1 MGENVKPCSIYSG
14 CYKIGGVGGLKIET
28 ITYSLKENQKNS
40 NKYYNEIK
48 SFTDD
53 VLNEFEGLRNYVS
66 QQEKFSIFPCF
77 KTQVILDFISY
88 VEKTSMAKISSYN
101 ECIFEF
107 LMLGVFWR
115 VYSARAAN
123 LDKNPQKILENLVK
137 ERSQNE
143 PAKETIDIIRGM
155 IMKPFLLS
163 ENTDS
168 PDLTA
173 VNFKKLLAYLRSAGD
188 FNQELK
194 RLEIWKDFL
203 DAKAPEIASE
213 YLANAFLFA
222 DWFEYKGKLVLGQY
236 TANVNKFLAEKYH
249 EHLFQEDLIFC
260 GRREVEYHLNMVGAE
275 IMNRAFRKEFEKR
288 PRKAL
293 ILPGCMKFSTEAK
306 CRAQDTNL
314 GLKCTGCS
322 KSCNV
327 NKLTKMGDEYGFEV
341 YIVSH
346 ESSAFSKSTKKDRD
360 ELGII
365 GVACVSN
372 LIAGGWKAV
381 SLGIP
386 AQCVLLDYSSCKN
399 HWDEE
404 GFPTSINL
412 NQLMKLLDMEKCRIN
427 DPIEPILAHN

>member
-1 MGENVKPCSIYSG
+1 M
-14 CYKIGGVGGLKIET
+14 ET

-40 NKYYNEIK
+40 DNYYKEIK
-48 SFTDD
+48 SFTDE
-53 VLNEFEGLRNYVS
+53 VLNEFGGFE
-66 QQEKFSIFPCF
+66 
-77 KTQVILDFISY
+77 TQVILDFISY
-88 VEKTSMAKISSYN
+88 AEETNMDRISSYN

-123 LDKNPQKILENLVK
+123 LDKNPQKILEDLVK

-163 ENTDS
+163 ENSDS
-168 PDLTA
+168 PDLN
-173 VNFKKLLAYLRSAGD
+173 VFNFKKLLAYLKATGD

-203 DAKAPEIASE
+203 ETRTPEIASE
-213 YLANAFLFA
+213 CLANAFLFA
-222 DWFEYKGKLVLGQY
+222 DWFEYRSKLVLGQY

-249 EHLFQEDLIFC
+249 EHLFQEDVIFC

-293 ILPGCMKFSTEAK
+293 ILPGCMKYSAGAK

-314 GLKCTGCS
+314 GLKCAGCS
-322 KSCNV
+322 KGCNV
-327 NKLTKMGDEYGFEV
+327 NELTKIGDEYGFEV

-412 NQLMKLLDMEKCRIN
+412 NQLMNLISMERSEIK
-427 DPIEPILAHN
+427 DPAVQAAAY

>member
-1 MGENVKPCSIYSG
+1 M
-14 CYKIGGVGGLKIET
+14 KIET
-28 ITYSLKENQKNS
+28 ITYSLKGNQKNS
-40 NKYYNEIK
+40 DNYYNRIK
-48 SFTDD
+48 SFTDE
-53 VLNEFEGLRNYVS
+53 VLNEFKSFE
-66 QQEKFSIFPCF
+66 
-77 KTQVILDFISY
+77 TQVISDFMSY
-88 VEKTSMAKISSYN
+88 IEETNMNKISSYN
-101 ECIFEF
+101 EYIFEF

-137 ERSQNE
+137 ERNQNE

-163 ENTDS
+163 ENSDS
-168 PDLTA
+168 PDLTV
-173 VNFKKLLAYLRSAGD
+173 VNFKKLLAYLKAAGD
-188 FNQELK
+188 FKQELK

-203 DAKAPEIASE
+203 NAKDPEIASQ
-213 YLANAFLFA
+213 YLADAFLFA
-222 DWFEYKGKLVLGQY
+222 DWFEYKSKFAIGQY
-236 TANVNKFLAEKYH
+236 TANVDKFLAEKHH
-249 EHLFQEDLIFC
+249 EHLFQEDVIFC

-275 IMNRAFRKEFEKR
+275 IMNRSFRKEFEKR
-288 PRKAL
+288 QRKAL
-293 ILPGCMKFSTEAK
+293 ILPGCMKYSARAK
-306 CRAQDTNL
+306 CRAQDTDL
-314 GLKCTGCS
+314 GLKCMGCS
-322 KSCNV
+322 KNCNV
-327 NKLTKMGDEYGFEV
+327 NELTKMGDENHFEV

-346 ESSAFSKSTKKDRD
+346 ESSAFSKSTEEDRN

-365 GVACVSN
+365 GVACVPN

-412 NQLMKLLDMEKCRIN
+412 NQLMTLLCTDKSN
-427 DPIEPILAHN
+427 HIEPLSYTI

>member
-1 MGENVKPCSIYSG
+1 M
-14 CYKIGGVGGLKIET
+14 ET
-28 ITYSLKENQKNS
+28 ITYSLKGNQKNS
-40 NKYYNEIK
+40 DNYYKEIK

-53 VLNEFEGLRNYVS
+53 VLNEFEG
-66 QQEKFSIFPCF
+66 FG
-77 KTQVILDFISY
+77 TQVVLDFMSY
-88 VEKTSMAKISSYN
+88 VEETNMDKISRYN

-115 VYSARAAN
+115 VYSARADN

-137 ERSQNE
+137 ERNQNE

-163 ENTDS
+163 ENSDS
-168 PDLTA
+168 PDLN
-173 VNFKKLLAYLRSAGD
+173 VFNFKKLLSYLKATGD

-194 RLEIWKDFL
+194 RLKIWKDFL
-203 DAKAPEIASE
+203 EIKAPEIASE

-222 DWFEYKGKLVLGQY
+222 DWFEYKSKLVLGQY

-249 EHLFQEDLIFC
+249 EHLFQEDVIFC

-275 IMNRAFRKEFEKR
+275 IMNRSFRKEFEKR

-293 ILPGCMKFSTEAK
+293 ILPGCMKFSAEEK

-346 ESSAFSKSTKKDRD
+346 ESSAFSKSTKEDRN

-412 NQLMKLLDMEKCRIN
+412 NQLMNLLSMEKSEIK
-427 DPIEPILAHN
+427 DQTVKVAAY

>member
-1 MGENVKPCSIYSG
+1 M
-14 CYKIGGVGGLKIET
+14 ET
-28 ITYSLKENQKNS
+28 ITYSLKGNQQNS
-40 NKYYNEIK
+40 DNYYKEIK
-48 SFTDD
+48 SFTDEI
-53 VLNEFEGLRNYVS
+53 LNEFEG
-66 QQEKFSIFPCF
+66 F
-77 KTQVILDFISY
+77 KTQVIPDFISY
-88 VEKTSMAKISSYN
+88 IEEINMDKISSYN

-115 VYSARAAN
+115 VYSSRAAN

-137 ERSQNE
+137 ERNQNE
-143 PAKETIDIIRGM
+143 PAKETIDIVRGM

-163 ENTDS
+163 ENSDT
-168 PDLTA
+168 PDLNII
-173 VNFKKLLAYLRSAGD
+173 NFKKLLAYLKAAGD

-203 DAKAPEIASE
+203 ETKTPEIASE

-222 DWFEYKGKLVLGQY
+222 DWFEYKSKVVLGQY

-249 EHLFQEDLIFC
+249 EHLFQEDVVFC

-293 ILPGCMKFSTEAK
+293 ILPGCMKFSAEAK

-327 NKLTKMGDEYGFEV
+327 NELTKMGNEQGFEV

-346 ESSAFSKSTKKDRD
+346 ESSAFSKSTDKDRN
-360 ELGII
+360 ERGII

-412 NQLMKLLDMEKCRIN
+412 DQLMKLLDMEKCKIN
-427 DPIEPILAHN
+427 DHIEPIPAHN

>member
-1 MGENVKPCSIYSG
+1 MK
-14 CYKIGGVGGLKIET
+14 T
-28 ITYSLKENQKNS
+28 ITYSLKGNQKNS
-40 NKYYNEIK
+40 DNYYKEIK

-53 VLNEFEGLRNYVS
+53 VLNEFEG
-66 QQEKFSIFPCF
+66 FG
-77 KTQVILDFISY
+77 TQVVLDFISY
-88 VEKTSMAKISSYN
+88 VEEMNMGEIRSYS
-101 ECIFEF
+101 EYIFEL

-115 VYSARAAN
+115 VYGVRAAH

-137 ERSQNE
+137 ERNQNE

-163 ENTDS
+163 ENNDT
-168 PDLTA
+168 PDLT
-173 VNFKKLLAYLRSAGD
+173 VINFEKLLAYLKAAGD
-188 FNQELK
+188 FNQELR
-194 RLEIWKDFL
+194 RLEIWKGFL
-203 DAKAPEIASE
+203 ETKTPEIASE

-222 DWFEYKGKLVLGQY
+222 DWFEYKSKVVLGRY

-260 GRREVEYHLNMVGAE
+260 GRKEVEYHLNMVGAE

-293 ILPGCMKFSTEAK
+293 ILPGCMKFSAEEK

-314 GLKCTGCS
+314 GLKCTECS

-327 NKLTKMGDEYGFEV
+327 NELTKMGDEYGFEV

-346 ESSAFSKSTKKDRD
+346 ESSAFSKSTKEDRN

-412 NQLMKLLDMEKCRIN
+412 NQLMKLLDMEKCKIN
-427 DPIEPILAHN
+427 DHIEPIPAHN

>member
-1 MGENVKPCSIYSG
+1 MK
-14 CYKIGGVGGLKIET
+14 T
-28 ITYSLKENQKNS
+28 ITYSLKENQKDSDN
-40 NKYYNEIK
+40 YYKEIK
-48 SFTDD
+48 SFTDEI
-53 VLNEFEGLRNYVS
+53 LNEFEGF
-66 QQEKFSIFPCF
+66 EAH
-77 KTQVILDFISY
+77 VILDFISY
-88 VEKTSMAKISSYN
+88 AKEMDMGEIRSYH
-101 ECIFEF
+101 EYIFEL

-115 VYSARAAN
+115 VYGVRAAH

-137 ERSQNE
+137 ERNQNE

-163 ENTDS
+163 ENKDT
-168 PDLTA
+168 PDLT
-173 VNFKKLLAYLRSAGD
+173 VINFEKLLAYLKAAGD
-188 FNQELK
+188 FNQELR
-194 RLEIWKDFL
+194 RLEVWKGFL
-203 DAKAPEIASE
+203 ETKTPEIASE

-222 DWFEYKGKLVLGQY
+222 DWFEYKSKVVLGQY
-236 TANVNKFLAEKYH
+236 TANVNEFLAEKYH

-260 GRREVEYHLNMVGAE
+260 GRKEVEYHLNMVGAE
-275 IMNRAFRKEFEKR
+275 IMNRAFRKKFEKR

-293 ILPGCMKFSTEAK
+293 ILPGCMKFSAEEK

-327 NKLTKMGDEYGFEV
+327 NELTKMGDEYGFEV
-341 YIVSH
+341 YIVPH
-346 ESSAFSKSTKKDRD
+346 ESSAFSKSTNKDRD

-372 LIAGGWKAV
+372 LISGGWKAV

-412 NQLMKLLDMEKCRIN
+412 DQLMKLLDMEKCKIN
-427 DPIEPILAHN
+427 DHIEPIPAHN

>member
-1 MGENVKPCSIYSG
+1 MK
-14 CYKIGGVGGLKIET
+14 T
-28 ITYSLKENQKNS
+28 ITYSLKENQKDSDN
-40 NKYYNEIK
+40 YYKEIK
-48 SFTDD
+48 SFTDEI
-53 VLNEFEGLRNYVS
+53 LNEFEGF
-66 QQEKFSIFPCF
+66 EAH
-77 KTQVILDFISY
+77 VILDFISY
-88 VEKTSMAKISSYN
+88 TKEMDMGEIRSYH
-101 ECIFEF
+101 EYIFEL

-115 VYSARAAN
+115 VYGVRAAH

-137 ERSQNE
+137 ERNQNE

-163 ENTDS
+163 ENKDT
-168 PDLTA
+168 PDLT
-173 VNFKKLLAYLRSAGD
+173 VINFEKLLAYLKAAGD
-188 FNQELK
+188 FNQELR
-194 RLEIWKDFL
+194 RLEVWKGFL
-203 DAKAPEIASE
+203 ETKTPEIASE

-222 DWFEYKGKLVLGQY
+222 DWFEYKSKVVLGQY
-236 TANVNKFLAEKYH
+236 TANVNEFLAEKYH

-260 GRREVEYHLNMVGAE
+260 GRKEVEYHLNMVGAE
-275 IMNRAFRKEFEKR
+275 IMNRAFRKKFEKR

-293 ILPGCMKFSTEAK
+293 ILPGCMKFSAEEK

-327 NKLTKMGDEYGFEV
+327 NELTKMGDEYGFEV
-341 YIVSH
+341 YIVPH
-346 ESSAFSKSTKKDRD
+346 ESSAFSKSTNKDRD

-372 LIAGGWKAV
+372 LISGGWKAV

-412 NQLMKLLDMEKCRIN
+412 DQLMKLLDMEKCKIN
-427 DPIEPILAHN
+427 DHIEPIPAHN

>member
-1 MGENVKPCSIYSG
+1 MEN
-14 CYKIGGVGGLKIET
+14 
-28 ITYSLKENQKNS
+28 ITYSLKGNQKNS
-40 NKYYNEIK
+40 DNYYKEIK
-48 SFTDD
+48 SFTDE
-53 VLNEFEGLRNYVS
+53 VFNEFKYFE
-66 QQEKFSIFPCF
+66 
-77 KTQVILDFISY
+77 TQVISDFISY
-88 VEKTSMAKISSYN
+88 VEENNMDKISSYN
-101 ECIFEF
+101 EYIFEF

-115 VYSARAAN
+115 VYSTRAAN
-123 LDKNPQKILENLVK
+123 LDENPQKILENLVK
-137 ERSQNE
+137 ERNQNE

-163 ENTDS
+163 EDSDS
-168 PDLTA
+168 PDLTV
-173 VNFKKLLAYLRSAGD
+173 VNFKKLLAYLKATGD

-194 RLEIWKDFL
+194 HLEIWKDFL
-203 DAKAPEIASE
+203 DAKDPEIASQ

-222 DWFEYKGKLVLGQY
+222 DWFEYKSKLVLGQY
-236 TANVNKFLAEKYH
+236 TVNVNKFLAQKYH

-260 GRREVEYHLNMVGAE
+260 GRREVEYHMNMVGAE

-293 ILPGCMKFSTEAK
+293 IVPGCMKYSAEAK
-306 CRAQDTNL
+306 CKAQNTNL
-314 GLKCTGCS
+314 GLKCVGCS

-327 NKLTKMGDEYGFEV
+327 NELTKMGGECGFEV

-346 ESSAFSKSTKKDRD
+346 ESSAFSKSTKQDRD

-386 AQCVLLDYSSCKN
+386 AQCVLLDYVGCKN

-412 NQLMKLLDMEKCRIN
+412 NQLMKLFDIEKSGDKAEKIAAYTS
-427 DPIEPILAHN
+427 IS

>member
-1 MGENVKPCSIYSG
+1 M
-14 CYKIGGVGGLKIET
+14 ET
-28 ITYSLKENQKNS
+28 ITYSLKGNQKDS
-40 NKYYNEIK
+40 NKYYKEIK
-48 SFTDD
+48 SFTYE
-53 VLNEFEGLRNYVS
+53 VLNEFES
-66 QQEKFSIFPCF
+66 FETDTIF
-77 KTQVILDFISY
+77 DFISY
-88 VEKTSMAKISSYN
+88 IKKMDMTGIRSYD
-101 ECIFEF
+101 EYIFEF

-115 VYSARAAN
+115 IYGVRAAH

-137 ERSQNE
+137 ERNQNE
-143 PAKETIDIIRGM
+143 LAKETIDIIRGM

-163 ENTDS
+163 ENSDT
-168 PDLTA
+168 PDLTLI
-173 VNFKKLLAYLRSAGD
+173 NFEKLLAYLKAAGD
-188 FNQELK
+188 FNQELR

-203 DAKAPEIASE
+203 ETKTPEIASE

-222 DWFEYKGKLVLGQY
+222 DWFEYKSKLVLGQY

-260 GRREVEYHLNMVGAE
+260 GRKEVEYHLNMVGAE
-275 IMNRAFRKEFEKR
+275 IMNRAFKKEFEKR

-293 ILPGCMKFSTEAK
+293 ILPSCMKFSAGPK

-314 GLKCTGCS
+314 GLRCTKCS
-322 KSCNV
+322 KNCNV
-327 NKLTKMGDEYGFEV
+327 NELTKMGDEYGFEV

-346 ESSAFSKSTKKDRD
+346 ESSAFSKSTKKDRN

-372 LIAGGWKAV
+372 LIAGGWKAG

-412 NQLMKLLDMEKCRIN
+412 NQLMKLLNMEKSEIK
-427 DPIEPILAHN
+427 DYMKPVAVHN

>member
-1 MGENVKPCSIYSG
+1 MK
-14 CYKIGGVGGLKIET
+14 T
-28 ITYSLKENQKNS
+28 ITYSLKENQKDSDN
-40 NKYYNEIK
+40 YYKEIK
-48 SFTDD
+48 SFTDEI
-53 VLNEFEGLRNYVS
+53 LNEFEGF
-66 QQEKFSIFPCF
+66 EAH
-77 KTQVILDFISY
+77 VILDFISY
-88 VEKTSMAKISSYN
+88 AKEMDMGEIRSYH
-101 ECIFEF
+101 EYIFEL

-115 VYSARAAN
+115 VYGVRAAH

-137 ERSQNE
+137 ERNQNE

-163 ENTDS
+163 ENKDT
-168 PDLTA
+168 PDLT
-173 VNFKKLLAYLRSAGD
+173 VINFEKLLAYLKAAGD
-188 FNQELK
+188 FNQELR
-194 RLEIWKDFL
+194 RLEVWKGFL
-203 DAKAPEIASE
+203 ETKTPEIASE

-222 DWFEYKGKLVLGQY
+222 DWFEYKSKVVLGQY
-236 TANVNKFLAEKYH
+236 TANVNEFLAEKYH

-260 GRREVEYHLNMVGAE
+260 GRKEVEYHLNMVGAE
-275 IMNRAFRKEFEKR
+275 IMNRAFRKKFEKR

-293 ILPGCMKFSTEAK
+293 ILPGCMKFSAEEK

-327 NKLTKMGDEYGFEV
+327 NELTKMGDEYGFEV
-341 YIVSH
+341 YIVPH
-346 ESSAFSKSTKKDRD
+346 ESSAFSKSTNKDRD

-372 LIAGGWKAV
+372 LISGGWKAV

-386 AQCVLLDYSSCKN
+386 AKCVLLDYSSCKN

-412 NQLMKLLDMEKCRIN
+412 DQLMKLLDMEKCKIN
-427 DPIEPILAHN
+427 DHIEPIPAHN

>member
-1 MGENVKPCSIYSG
+1 MEN
-14 CYKIGGVGGLKIET
+14 

-40 NKYYNEIK
+40 DNYYNEIK

-53 VLNEFEGLRNYVS
+53 VLTEFEGF
-66 QQEKFSIFPCF
+66 E
-77 KTQVILDFISY
+77 TQVISDFLSY
-88 VEKTSMAKISSYN
+88 VEENNMDRISSYN
-101 ECIFEF
+101 EYIFEF

-115 VYSARAAN
+115 VYSTRAAN

-137 ERSQNE
+137 ERNQNE

-163 ENTDS
+163 EDIDS
-168 PDLTA
+168 PDLTV
-173 VNFKKLLAYLRSAGD
+173 VNFKKLLAYLKATGD

-194 RLEIWKDFL
+194 RLEIWKGFL
-203 DAKAPEIASE
+203 EVKDPERASE

-222 DWFEYKGKLVLGQY
+222 DWFEYKSKLVLGQY

-260 GRREVEYHLNMVGAE
+260 GRREVEYHMNMVGAE
-275 IMNRAFRKEFEKR
+275 IMNRAFRNEFEKR

-293 ILPGCMKFSTEAK
+293 IVPSCMKYTVEAK
-306 CRAQDTNL
+306 CRAQNTNL
-314 GLKCTGCS
+314 GLKCVGCS

-327 NKLTKMGDEYGFEV
+327 NELTKIGCEYNFEV

-346 ESSAFSKSTKKDRD
+346 ESSAFSKSTKQDRD

-386 AQCVLLDYSSCKN
+386 AQCVLLDYVGCKN
-399 HWDEE
+399 HWDEK
-404 GFPTSINL
+404 GFPTDINI
-412 NQLMKLLDMEKCRIN
+412 NQMLSLFDIKLEIN
-427 DPIEPILAHN
+427 CTEPVLIHH

>member
-1 MGENVKPCSIYSG
+1 M
-14 CYKIGGVGGLKIET
+14 ET
-28 ITYSLKENQKNS
+28 ITYSLKGNQKNS
-40 NKYYNEIK
+40 DNYYKEIK

-53 VLNEFEGLRNYVS
+53 VLNEFEG
-66 QQEKFSIFPCF
+66 FG
-77 KTQVILDFISY
+77 TQVILDFMSY
-88 VEKTSMAKISSYN
+88 IEEMNMGEIRSYL
-101 ECIFEF
+101 EYIFEL

-115 VYSARAAN
+115 VYGVRAAH

-137 ERSQNE
+137 ERNQNE

-163 ENTDS
+163 ENNDT
-168 PDLTA
+168 PDLT
-173 VNFKKLLAYLRSAGD
+173 VINFEKLLAYLKAAGD
-188 FNQELK
+188 FNQELR
-194 RLEIWKDFL
+194 RLEIWKGFL
-203 DAKAPEIASE
+203 ETKAPEIASE

-222 DWFEYKGKLVLGQY
+222 DWFEYKSKVVLGQY
-236 TANVNKFLAEKYH
+236 TANVDKFLAEKHH
-249 EHLFQEDLIFC
+249 EHLFQEDVIFC

-275 IMNRAFRKEFEKR
+275 IMNRSFRKKFEKR

-293 ILPGCMKFSTEAK
+293 ILPGCMKYSAGTK
-306 CRAQDTNL
+306 CRAQDTDL
-314 GLKCTGCS
+314 GLRCGECL

-327 NKLTKMGDEYGFEV
+327 NRLTKIGDEYGFEV

-346 ESSAFSKSTKKDRD
+346 ESSAFSKSTKEDRN

-365 GVACVSN
+365 GVACVPN

-412 NQLMKLLDMEKCRIN
+412 NQLMKLLGTDKSN
-427 DPIEPILAHN
+427 HIEPLPYTI

>member
-1 MGENVKPCSIYSG
+1 MEI
-14 CYKIGGVGGLKIET
+14 
-28 ITYSLKENQKNS
+28 ITYSIKGNQKNS
-40 NKYYNEIK
+40 DKYYAEIK
-48 SFTDD
+48 SFTDH
-53 VLNEFEGLRNYVS
+53 VLNEF
-66 QQEKFSIFPCF
+66 KDF
-77 KTQVILDFISY
+77 KTQAVLDFISY
-88 VEKTSMAKISSYN
+88 IEEVNKDGILSHGEY
-101 ECIFEF
+101 IFEF

-115 VYSARAAN
+115 VYAVRSAN
-123 LDKNPQKILENLVK
+123 LDKSPQKILENLVK
-137 ERSQNE
+137 ERNQNQ

-163 ENTDS
+163 EDGNT
-168 PDLTA
+168 PDLTL
-173 VNFKKLLAYLRSAGD
+173 VNFKKLLSYLKASGD

-203 DAKAPEIASE
+203 GAKKPEIASQ
-213 YLANAFLFA
+213 YLADAFLFA
-222 DWFEYKGKLVLGQY
+222 DWFEYKSKLALGQY
-236 TANVNKFLAEKYH
+236 TANVNKFLAEKYP
-249 EHLFQEDLIFC
+249 EHLFQEDVIFC
-260 GRREVEYHLNMVGAE
+260 GRKEVEYHLNMVGAE
-275 IMNRAFRKEFEKR
+275 IMNRSFKKEFEKR

-293 ILPGCMKFSTEAK
+293 ILPGCMKLSSETK

-314 GLKCTGCS
+314 GMKCTGCL

-327 NKLTKMGDEYGFEV
+327 NELTKMGDKHGFEV

-346 ESSAFSKSTKKDRD
+346 ESSAFSKSTEEDRN

-372 LIAGGWKAV
+372 LIAGGWKAG

-399 HWDEE
+399 HWDRE

-412 NQLMKLLDMEKCRIN
+412 GQLMRILSTAKSGHVEPLLYTV
-427 DPIEPILAHN
+427 